1 MGVFMGNNFIFTTNT
16 GMFVK
21 NDNEFSRQ
29 LSRIQEKVS
38 FTKGNNMNKRELS
51 HFEVSRIKSRLL
63 WLKKF
68 AAKQNAV

>member
-21 NDNEFSRQ
+21 NANEFSRQ

-38 FTKGNNMNKRELS
+38 FTEGNNMNKRELS
-51 HFEVSRIKSRLL
+51 HFEESRIKSRLL